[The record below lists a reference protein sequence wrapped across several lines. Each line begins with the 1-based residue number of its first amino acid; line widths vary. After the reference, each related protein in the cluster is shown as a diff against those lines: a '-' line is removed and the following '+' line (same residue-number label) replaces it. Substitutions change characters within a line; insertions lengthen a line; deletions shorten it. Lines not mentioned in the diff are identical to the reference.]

1 VWRNG
6 PQTFLCKIKIG
17 STAKKPRLH
26 NSTGKLIVVYFIV
39 LQTLSN
45 KQKTAD
51 NKSQAQIKTGENC
64 SQNEKSQALDRM
76 DSKNDPFFLSCEQ
89 FMPRELRN

>member
-17 STAKKPRLH
+17 SAAKKPRLH
-26 NSTGKLIVVYFIV
+26 NSKGKLILVYFIV
-39 LQTLSN
+39 LQTLRN

-51 NKSQAQIKTGENC
+51 NKSQAQIRTGKNC
-64 SQNEKSQALDRM
+64 SQGEKSQGIESM
-76 DSKNDPFFLSCEQ
+76 NFKNDPFSQL
-89 FMPRELRN
+89 

>member
-26 NSTGKLIVVYFIV
+26 NSTGKWIVVYFIV
-39 LQTLSN
+39 LHTLRY

-51 NKSQAQIKTGENC
+51 NKSQAQIKGLAKTVH
-64 SQNEKSQALDRM
+64 KV
-76 DSKNDPFFLSCEQ
+76 KNL
-89 FMPRELRN
+89 RELRV